1 MEKLLKSKRFHIGVA
16 VVLAI
21 SILIVYSNTFN
32 ASFHFDDTHVIVENH
47 TIRDLGNLG
56 EIVTGPRGITI
67 ASFAINYAIGGLDV
81 TSYHVVNILIHIIV
95 SILAYIVVFN
105 TLQMTTKNDEWSKKI
120 AAFSALLFALH
131 PVQTQAVTYIVQRM
145 ESLSSLFYLAGIAIF
160 IAAVRSPKQT
170 NRIALYAAIVA
181 VFLLGFYSKE
191 IAITMPAVIFIYDFF
206 FVSGGSFKP
215 LTGRWPLYAVMAL
228 LMITLTAATIIPS
241 GGFNDLTQEAS
252 GIVAAEAK
260 PSAGARA
267 PSAGFGVKSITPTEY
282 LYTQFN
288 VIVYYIALL
297 AVPVNQNLDYDFP
310 ISRSL
315 FAVPQVNEGT
325 VLNIP
330 IPPPVISLLILLT
343 IAGLGVYLFIKSRAR
358 EDKRGLVV
366 SFFIF
371 WFFIVLAPTSSIIP
385 IIDVIFEHRVY
396 LASLGFFVIF
406 AIYFDWFFQWME
418 ERKRQKA

>member
-1 MEKLLKSKRFHIGVA
+1 MEKLLKSTKFHIGVA
-16 VVLAI
+16 VVLAV

-47 TIRDLGNLG
+47 DIRDLGNLG
-56 EIVTGPRGITI
+56 DILTGHRGVTMAT
-67 ASFAINYAIGGLDV
+67 FAVNYAISGLDV
-81 TSYHVVNILIHIIV
+81 TSYHVVNILIHIIA

-105 TLQMTTKNDEWSKKI
+105 TLQMTTKNNDWSKKI

-131 PVQTQAVTYIVQRM
+131 PIQTQAVTYIVQRM
-145 ESLSSLFYLAGIAIF
+145 ESLSSLFYLAGIALF
-160 IAAVRSPKQT
+160 IAAIRSKSQT
-170 NRIALYAAIVA
+170 KRIVFYASVVA
-181 VFLLGFYSKE
+181 AYLLGFYSKE
-191 IAITMPAVIFIYDFF
+191 IAITMPAVIILYDLF

-215 LTGRWPLYAVMAL
+215 VIKRWPLYAVL
-228 LMITLTAATIIPS
+228 FSLMIALTAAAVIPS
-241 GGFNDLTQEAS
+241 GGFNDLSQEAS

-260 PSAGARA
+260 PVTGSKA
-267 PSAGFGVKSITPTEY
+267 PSAGFGVQSITPAEY

-288 VIVYYIALL
+288 VIVYYMALL
-297 AVPVNQNLDYDFP
+297 TVPVNQNLDYDFP
-310 ISRSL
+310 ISRGL
-315 FAVPQVNEGT
+315 FEVPHVNEGT

-330 IPPPVISLLILLT
+330 IPPPVISLLILLA
-343 IAGLGVYLFIKSRAR
+343 IAGLGVYLFLRARAR

-371 WFFIVLAPTSSIIP
+371 WFFIILAPTSSILP

-406 AIYFDWFFQWME
+406 AICFDYFFQWLE
-418 ERKRQKA
+418 DRKKAKA